1 MRDGEKIWRE
11 AKEREQDSE
20 EKKRGQGRSGRQ
32 RPKPYERRV
41 LPGEGL
47 PAGAL
52 LSSADFPKYGPQ
64 STHMP
69 TRVFVN
75 VLQARSL
82 PVMDRSTGLCD
93 AYVKP
98 QLKGVTFEPIQT
110 QVCSFLAALRT
121 LVLYVASRRHFPF
134 LPLVLVSFRA

>member
-1 MRDGEKIWRE
+1 MEDRDPNPT
-11 AKEREQDSE
+11 
-20 EKKRGQGRSGRQ
+20 RGAL
-32 RPKPYERRV
+32 

-110 QVCSFLAALRT
+110 QVFALLAALRT

>member
-1 MRDGEKIWRE
+1 MRKFGAKQR
-11 AKEREQDSE
+11 KER
-20 EKKRGQGRSGRQ
+20 KR
-32 RPKPYERRV
+32 RREGKGGV
-41 LPGEGL
+41 EDRDPNLTRGALLPGEGL

-110 QVCSFLAALRT
+110 QVFSLLAALRT

>member
-1 MRDGEKIWRE
+1 MRKFGAKQRKESKTPKRRRE
-11 AKEREQDSE
+11 GKGGVEDRDPNLT
-20 EKKRGQGRSGRQ
+20 RGAL
-32 RPKPYERRV
+32 

-110 QVCSFLAALRT
+110 QVFSLLAALRT